1 MDNYFNNASLIQL
14 MYKWKYHLVIITLVA
29 AILGAIFSGS
39 TFITPLYKS
48 EAVAYPANVSPYS
61 DESET
66 EQMLQIIN
74 SQSIMDSIVEKFD
87 LMKHYKIDKE
97 YKYWKTA
104 LIGEYR
110 EKVKISKTPYEA
122 VSITVLDKDPE
133 IASEMVKEI
142 LNQYDQKVRYLHQSK
157 RFEVVKMYE
166 KQLDSKRHLIDSIQQ
181 RIEELAINYGMV
193 DYGAQSVE
201 VMRGY
206 LKTFDGNNNAVNS
219 KAVNTLKENLEK
231 YGGEMLLLV
240 QHLQNEAR
248 TYADAK
254 VFYEQEMRFLNSTMT
269 YSNVVSEPF
278 PADKKCYPI
287 RWVVV
292 ALSGLGAFIISLLV
306 IFALENKKMFFQK
319 EKQ

>member
-39 TFITPLYKS
+39 AFITPLYKS

-74 SQSIMDSIVEKFD
+74 SQSIMDSIVDKFD

-97 YKYWKTA
+97 YKYWRTA

-110 EKVKISKTPYEA
+110 DNVKISKTPYEA

-142 LNQYDQKVRYLHQSK
+142 LNQYDLKVRYLHQSK
-157 RFEVVKMYE
+157 RYEVVNMFKN
-166 KQLDSKRHLIDSIQQ
+166 QLTAKRQLIDSIQN
-181 RIEELAINYGMV
+181 RIEELATEYGMV

-206 LKTFDGNNNAVNS
+206 LKTFDGNDRSVNMNAVN
-219 KAVNTLKENLEK
+219 KLKENLEK

-254 VFYEQEMRFLNSTMT
+254 VFYEQEMRFLNSDMT
-269 YSNVVSEPF
+269 YSNVISEPF

-292 ALSGLGAFIISLLV
+292 ALSGLGAFILSLLV
-306 IFALENKKMFFQK
+306 IFALENKKLFLKKKNQ
-319 EKQ
+319 